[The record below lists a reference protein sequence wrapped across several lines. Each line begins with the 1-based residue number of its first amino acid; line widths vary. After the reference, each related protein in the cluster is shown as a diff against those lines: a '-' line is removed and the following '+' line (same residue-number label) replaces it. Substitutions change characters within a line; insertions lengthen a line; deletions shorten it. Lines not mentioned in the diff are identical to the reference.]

1 MEKIYKYKN
10 IIISALILS
19 LISRLIV
26 IFVDTDKIH
35 SFMYILLVFVS
46 LITPIFIIRKYRTP
60 VKGLEYFKAYIK
72 IASWLALFVTLLMCI
87 IGINDIVIV
96 YDDIE
101 IESLDSKFIELAK
114 EIGLFISMFLYS
126 ILSIL
131 CLRKSIENTIYVKEK
146 AKKPRVIKKQY
157 DIKQVNQYNTNEDFS
172 NLAEGVGSIIGFALS
187 LLTLPFIFGSS
198 WERTQKRKNKRY

>member
-35 SFMYILLVFVS
+35 SFMYILLLFVS
-46 LITPIFIIRKYRTP
+46 SITPIFIIRKYRTP

-114 EIGLFISMFLYS
+114 EIGIFISMFLYS

-157 DIKQVNQYNTNEDFS
+157 DIKQVNQYSTNEDFS